1 MLGVRKQCFKITD
14 YFKIYVDKVTYVQ
27 TTREEISIYAH
38 WFFSPHF
45 LKWIHHYYTDIS
57 FLWELT
63 ASNFPLPLEK
73 KLKNI

>member
-1 MLGVRKQCFKITD
+1 MSIMLGVRKQCFKITD

-45 LKWIHHYYTDIS
+45 LK
-57 FLWELT
+57 
-63 ASNFPLPLEK
+63 
-73 KLKNI
+73 